1 MNGLLRLLA
10 GDGSV
15 EHFVALGYRIS
26 AYALLN
32 LADDVALLALM
43 FC

>member
-1 MNGLLRLLA
+1 VKVPDMMDTEALFELCLFMAYRVA
-10 GDGSV
+10 G
-15 EHFVALGYRIS
+15 
-26 AYALLN
+26 YALMN

>member
-1 MNGLLRLLA
+1 MMNTEELIELCLFMA
-10 GDGSV
+10 
-15 EHFVALGYRIS
+15 YRAAS
-26 AYALLN
+26 YALLN